1 MEIYLK
7 FWKLI
12 FNVFYKNLSNIDHC
26 FFSRLGGVSQ
36 GRYKSLNCGK
46 GSKDENG
53 AIEENLVAI
62 SRYYGLKKSILL
74 LCIKH
79 TLLMQ

>member
-1 MEIYLK
+1 M
-7 FWKLI
+7 F
-12 FNVFYKNLSNIDHC
+12 FTKNLSNIDHC

-62 SRYYGLKKSILL
+62 SRSVSYTHL
-74 LCIKH
+74 
-79 TLLMQ
+79 TLPTTLQV

>member
-1 MEIYLK
+1 M
-7 FWKLI
+7 F
-12 FNVFYKNLSNIDHC
+12 FTKNLSNIDHC

-62 SRYYGLKKSILL
+62 STY
-74 LCIKH
+74 
-79 TLLMQ
+79 